1 MSAASFLRKEK
12 SEGGGS
18 EGNGEEQ
25 DHVKNV
31 NHAIDNI
38 LNQCIRFLDHEALDR
53 VIQTSRCSKS
63 QYNEE
68 EIMAAIDQLFSK

>member
-1 MSAASFLRKEK
+1 MSAASFLRKER

-18 EGNGEEQ
+18 EGDGDEQ

-31 NHAIDNI
+31 NPAIHDI

-53 VIQTSRCSKS
+53 VIQTASCFKS
-63 QYNEE
+63 QYNQR
-68 EIMAAIDQLFSK
+68 MVAIDLLFSK